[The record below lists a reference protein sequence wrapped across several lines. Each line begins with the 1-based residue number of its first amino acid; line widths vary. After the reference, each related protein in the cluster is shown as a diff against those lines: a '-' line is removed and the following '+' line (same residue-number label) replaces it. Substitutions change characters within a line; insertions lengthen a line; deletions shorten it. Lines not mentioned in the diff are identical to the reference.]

1 MTTEKI
7 FTGAQIGV
15 DALPKGILA
24 PVQYQFDLEAAN
36 DDFLLGMSSVR
47 MKKFSISDDGS
58 VKKGIREQIAI
69 NLNGFSGDG
78 DDHKMLFKYLA
89 QRALE
94 IEAGKLQ
101 LEEITSQTHAMFI
114 SRMNRFLIPYFGE
127 IRSED
132 IDYQKLSEFIA
143 HLRSENIGAVTIK
156 QYLGLLKRVLT
167 VGLAEGLLVQVP
179 TIPKV
184 KAKSVP
190 RGSFTVAEYANIL
203 RASKEL
209 GCIVDKVSEPT
220 HRNTASG
227 AFIKTES
234 IPKEMVWTIG
244 FMVNTFVRPVDI
256 KLIKNKHIEIV
267 RGEYEYLRITL
278 PETKKH
284 SGQIV
289 SLKAAVRIYETLKK
303 YQAERGYGG
312 PNDYLFM
319 PQVKDRQSA
328 IQLISGHFR
337 KVLLKTNL
345 ERGRAGQVRTLY
357 SLRHTAITFR
367 LLYGKGIDLLTL
379 ARNARTSVEMI
390 ERFYSSN
397 LTAEMNIG
405 MLQSKRTGQ
414 GV

>member
-7 FTGAQIGV
+7 VTDIEIRVSDLPQGA
-15 DALPKGILA
+15 LA
-24 PVQYQFDLEAAN
+24 PMQYQFELDAAN
-36 DDFLLGMSSVR
+36 DDCVLGFANR
-47 MKKFSISDDGS
+47 TIEKNNRDEEGQQRR
-58 VKKGIREQIAI
+58 GIREQIAMNLHGGI
-69 NLNGFSGDG
+69 NGG
-78 DDHKMLFKYLA
+78 DDGEKKYFKYLA
-89 QRALE
+89 KRALE

-101 LEEITSQTHAMFI
+101 LQEITAQTHAMFI
-114 SRMNRFLIPYFGE
+114 SRMNRFLIPYFSE
-127 IRSED
+127 CRSDD
-132 IDYQKLSEFIA
+132 INYAKLSEFIA
-143 HLRSENIGAVTIK
+143 YLRSENIGAVTIK

-167 VGLAEGLLVQVP
+167 IGLAEGILIQVP
-179 TIPKV
+179 LIPKV

-190 RGSFTVAEYANIL
+190 RGSFTVKEYAQIL
-203 RASKEL
+203 RTSKEL
-209 GCIVDKVSEPT
+209 GRIVDKVNEPT

-234 IPKEMVWTIG
+234 IPKEMVWMIG

-256 KLIKNKHIEIV
+256 KLIKHKHIEIV
-267 RGEYEYLRITL
+267 RGEYEYLRL
-278 PETKKH
+278 SMPETKKH

-289 SLKAAVRIYETLKK
+289 SLKAAVRIYETLTQ
-303 YQAERGYGG
+303 YQTERGFGK

-319 PQVKDRQSA
+319 PQVRDRQSA
-328 IQLISGHFR
+328 IQLLSGHFR
-337 KVLLKTNL
+337 KILLKTNL
-345 ERGRAGQVRTLY
+345 ERGKAGQVRTLY

-405 MLQSKRTGQ
+405 MLQSKRT
-414 GV
+414 